1 MDDPTPSARGERTR
15 QRLLDAAVHRFAE
28 NGYRATSLSGIA
40 RECAVTPAAVYPYF
54 QDKER
59 LFLAAFDADA
69 GALLD
74 AALPADVTN
83 LAAWIGLLPR
93 IVAALPHHPLAQRV
107 FEGREPAT
115 TPRLL
120 ELSSARRLRD
130 ALEQGLRSAQGRGLA
145 RADID
150 PALIAT
156 GLHTVVLST
165 LLAAIQTGV
174 LQEPQRRDGLLAL
187 IIAAVRA
194 PEGAG

>member
-1 MDDPTPSARGERTR
+1 MR
-15 QRLLDAAVHRFAE
+15 RFAE
-28 NGYRATSLSGIA
+28 NGFRATSLSGIA
-40 RECAVTPAAVYPYF
+40 LDCAVSPAAVYPYF
-54 QDKER
+54 QDKEW
-59 LFLAAFDADA
+59 LFLAAFDA

-74 AALPADVTN
+74 AALPADVAD
-83 LAAWIGLLPR
+83 LKAWIGLLPR
-93 IVAALPHHPLAQRV
+93 IVAALSHHPLAQRV

-115 TPRLL
+115 TPRRL

-130 ALEQGLRSAQGRGLA
+130 ALEQGLRSAQSRGLA

-156 GLHTVVLST
+156 GLHTIVLSI